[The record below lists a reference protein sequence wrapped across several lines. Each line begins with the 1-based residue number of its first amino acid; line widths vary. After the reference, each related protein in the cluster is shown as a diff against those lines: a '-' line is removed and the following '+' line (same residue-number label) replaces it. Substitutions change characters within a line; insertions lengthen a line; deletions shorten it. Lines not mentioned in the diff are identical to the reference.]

1 LQANEDMIKRNI
13 TTAVFNKTRR
23 NILIKSFLMLS

>member
-1 LQANEDMIKRNI
+1 LLVRVDMIKRDK

-23 NILIKSFLMLS
+23 NIFY